1 MKVYLVRY
9 LNGPEEEIIDEQI
22 YLTFDKAKESLLQH
36 CWGLFIDLENPNY
49 MEEMEEWEDMK
60 EQAEN
65 GYVLYGGDIIEKDL
79 RD

>member
-36 CWGLFIDLENPNY
+36 CYSLFIDSENPNY
-49 MEEMEEWEDMK
+49 MEEWEDMK

-65 GYVLYGGDIIEKDL
+65 GYILFGGDITEKDL